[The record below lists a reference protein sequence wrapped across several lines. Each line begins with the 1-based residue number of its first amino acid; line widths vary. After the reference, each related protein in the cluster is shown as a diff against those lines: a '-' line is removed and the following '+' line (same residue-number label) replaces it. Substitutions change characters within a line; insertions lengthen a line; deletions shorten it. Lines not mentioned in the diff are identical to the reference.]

1 MVGPRVT
8 GGQAQQEESEDRV
21 LCKLLLMNV
30 CEGGSTQLAAGVGV

>member
-8 GGQAQQEESEDRV
+8 GGQAQQESEDRV

-30 CEGGSTQLAAGVGV
+30 YEGGSIQLPAGVGV